1 MSIRRNR
8 PRYAIVV
15 VAFLTFVCPT
25 ILPGCREPERPIL
38 PRSQTWAE
46 LRTVRRDVVVV
57 PPNEPERAPYP
68 RERLVDGE
76 VVQVKPDGL
85 AWLRR
90 DGGATLLV
98 RGPAKLVVRAEVI
111 DIQEGRVFVDTPASL
126 TTELSTP
133 TGPLHLAHVRASI
146 DVPKAGDA
154 TDVYVLAGEV
164 RTDGD
169 GRATAGERMVLT
181 AKKGGPEIKTSP
193 VLAWEDW
200 TGGLGT
206 TDRVAEPA
214 PFGVGTVGARAPGN
228 QGAPR
233 FPLSIQKLD
242 VHVTIQ
248 DDFALTEVDEVF
260 FNPSS
265 TTVEGIYRFRT
276 PAGASL
282 HKFGVDREG
291 VVFWGYVKEKQA
303 AAAQYQSNVYQ
314 GSKEDPALLEWEA
327 PGTYKAKLY
336 PILPGQTRRVVVRY
350 AEWLGRTGVKGER
363 RLYSYPMAAE
373 GAEGSLPHIE
383 EFTASIDFMRAGARE
398 VRVGMSG
405 VREQNTVTIRA
416 QDFVPRADLAVEL
429 FDDGLLAPRGYTAP
443 HTMDLETVAPSE
455 RSEATRR
462 AKTEADYIVV
472 PVRAADAPLPKGGL
486 DLAVVIDT
494 SAATDAPSLAIARAA
509 TAALLAH
516 LGKDD
521 RVAVWAGDTGL
532 TPVVPGHD
540 KLEPIDEAGRREVLS
555 RLSRIDRGGATDLGS
570 VLSLAAAALD
580 PARRGAVVY
589 IGDGTP
595 TVGELGLQD
604 LRDKLAKL
612 PRPVRM
618 FGIGVGDEANVALL
632 EGLARG
638 GFAERVSDANAA
650 ARTALRLLEHA
661 ERPAW
666 LGAQVDLGPTV
677 ERIFPR
683 DLGALVADESITV
696 IGRLTHGGIPA
707 TVSMTGPAGTTKTN
721 LKVTPIDEQG
731 DLRRRWAEG
740 RLLQMMT
747 EATGRAAMV
756 DLGSRHA
763 IITPVTSLYVPTKNE
778 MTSEERAEL
787 ERKKGMAKSLV
798 DTKRSR
804 SIGWTPLVKTDADL
818 EEEQEEMAPEPV
830 SQNADNKEGGTGT
843 RAKGEEGSMGNPN
856 ARSGNRFGVQGPSGD
871 AHMARQEALR
881 DAAEFGM
888 IGLMNAGAG
897 GDPNAPTAPWGRDD
911 SLGNDPTSARGNMW
925 GDGIGDS
932 FGSGGIGLSGIGEGG
947 GGRGEGSGEGIGL
960 GNIGT
965 IGHGAGTG
973 TGQGF
978 GSGHGRLG
986 GSHRARPEE
995 PAQAEKAVAAAPMAK
1010 PAPGPAATATA
1021 SPLSP
1026 PVDLPKDQAGRS
1038 VVDQLKAPLGSSAST
1053 TTTPTVPDPLSTLEE
1068 TKKTADADSNEN
1080 KAKKNTSE
1088 GRFSGTTI
1096 TIRVGDVEH
1105 RPSPCSG
1112 AALVP
1117 FEERIGLWRERFGR
1131 ATGNANA
1138 VASIYRTAL
1147 VTCEAPTWR
1156 ERSKLVSLML
1166 DAMPSVSS
1174 KVSLWRVMFTD
1185 LGVADALYRG
1195 MLARVRTAAEVR
1207 ELHAALGLQT
1217 IDPGVLEKLLK
1228 DARTPADRV
1237 KKLRELV
1244 ARWPT
1249 DFALALRLLDELEDA
1264 EDFAGAREL
1273 GRTLRARP
1281 DVDAHVRTAVG
1292 ELHLRI
1298 AEREKDP
1305 VQKAYNQAE
1314 AQRAFGE
1321 IVEFAPDDPVARR
1334 RLGDLLRTHGFYA
1347 EAARQYQTLAKL
1359 APDDTTVALLLAASA
1374 EGLGK
1379 LEESIKWTE
1388 KGGAAG
1394 APDVSQGPAVT
1405 ARAFAATYL
1414 AWGRLEAK
1422 KAGKK
1427 EEEQTLRARLLR
1439 VISTERTS
1447 NKAPTAVR
1455 VSLTWSHPEFHPS
1468 LWTNALGTEMPAPEG
1483 DVTLGISQALMP
1495 LRPDAKVW
1503 VKLEPEDVAHA
1514 ARLGAEATLTVV
1526 FDEGEEKETIVKL
1539 PVRFTRDGKPA
1550 RVFTIAQGEVR
1561 EGEP

>member
-1 MSIRRNR
+1 MSLRRNHS
-8 PRYAIVV
+8 RYALVAI
-15 VAFLTFVCPT
+15 AFLAFVCPT

-46 LRTVRRDVVVV
+46 LRTVRRDVVVA

-76 VVQVKPDGL
+76 VVHVKPDGL

-111 DIQEGRVFVDTPASL
+111 EIQEGRVFVDTPASL

-146 DVPKAGDA
+146 DVSKAGA

-169 GRATAGERMVLT
+169 GRATAGERM
-181 AKKGGPEIKTSP
+181 EIESKNGSPSVKTSP

-233 FPLSIQKLD
+233 FPLTIQKLD

-276 PAGASL
+276 PQGASL

-291 VVFWGYVKEKQA
+291 VIFWGYVKEKQA

-314 GSKEDPALLEWEA
+314 GSKEDPALLEWDA
-327 PGTYKAKLY
+327 PGTYKARLY
-336 PILPGQTRRVVVRY
+336 PILPGQSRRVVVRY

-363 RLYSYPMAAE
+363 RLYTYPMAAE

-383 EFTASIDFMRAGARE
+383 EFTASVDFMRAGARE

-405 VREQNTVTIRA
+405 VREQNSVTIRA

-429 FDDGLLAPRGYTAP
+429 FDDGLLAPRGYTAK
-443 HTMDLETVAPSE
+443 HSMDLETVQPSE
-455 RSEATRR
+455 RSEAARR

-472 PVRAADAPLPKGGL
+472 PVRAADAPLAKGGL
-486 DLAVVIDT
+486 DLAIVIDT

-532 TPVVPGHD
+532 TPIVPGRD
-540 KLEPIDEAGRREVLS
+540 QLEAIDEAGRRDVLA
-555 RLSRIDRGGATDLGS
+555 RLSRVERGGATDLGS
-570 VLSLAAAALD
+570 VLSLAAAKLD

-650 ARTALRLLEHA
+650 GRTALRLLEHA

-683 DLGALVADESITV
+683 DLGAFVADESITV
-696 IGRLTHGGIPA
+696 IGRLTQGGAP
-707 TVSMTGPAGTTKTN
+707 TTMSMSGPAGTTKTN
-721 LKVTPIDEQG
+721 LKVLPIDDDG

-778 MTSEERAEL
+778 MTSEERADL
-787 ERKKGMAKSLV
+787 ERKKGQAQSLV
-798 DTKRSR
+798 ETKRRR
-804 SIGWTPLVKTDADL
+804 SIGWTPLIKTDADEA
-818 EEEQEEMAPEPV
+818 EEEEKPTEQVAEA
-830 SQNADNKEGGTGT
+830 SADNKEGGTGT

-856 ARSGNRFGVQGPSGD
+856 YRSNNRFGVQGPSDGD
-871 AHMARQEALR
+871 THISRQQALR

-911 SLGNDPTSARGNMW
+911 SLAADPMSARGNMW

-932 FGSGGIGLSGIGEGG
+932 FGGGGLGLSGIGEGG
-947 GGRGEGSGEGIGL
+947 GGRSEGGEGIGL
-960 GNIGT
+960 GSIGT

-986 GSHRARPEE
+986 GSHRERPEE
-995 PAQAEKAVAAAPMAK
+995 SANAVAAAP
-1010 PAPGPAATATA
+1010 APKAAPMPAATATA
-1021 SPLSP
+1021 AATSTPMTP
-1026 PVDLPKDQAGRS
+1026 PAQELAQGPTPARAME
-1038 VVDQLKAPLGSSAST
+1038 QLKAPLGGATTGST
-1053 TTTPTVPDPLSTLEE
+1053 TTVDIPDMSKQTGEI
-1068 TKKTADADSNEN
+1068 AANEN
-1080 KAKKNTSE
+1080 KAKKNTAD

-1096 TIRVGDVEH
+1096 TIRIGDVDH
-1105 RPSPCSG
+1105 KPSPCSG

-1131 ATGNANA
+1131 VTGNPNA
-1138 VASIYRTAL
+1138 VAGIYRSAL
-1147 VTCEAPTWR
+1147 ASCEAPTWR

-1166 DAMPSVSS
+1166 DAMPTVSA

-1195 MLARVRTAAEVR
+1195 MLARVRTATEVR

-1228 DARTPADRV
+1228 EAKTPADRV

-1244 ARWPT
+1244 ARWPS

-1298 AEREKDP
+1298 AEREKDA
-1305 VQKAYNQAE
+1305 VQKAYHQAE

-1379 LEESIKWTE
+1379 LEEAIKWTE

-1439 VISTERTS
+1439 VISTERAS

-1455 VSLTWSHPEFHPS
+1455 VSLTWSHPEFHPA

-1483 DVTLGISQALMP
+1483 DVTLGIAQALMP
-1495 LRPDAKVW
+1495 LRPDAKLW
-1503 VKLEPEDVAHA
+1503 VRLEPEDVAHA

-1526 FDEGEEKETIVKL
+1526 FDEGEEKETIVKV

-1550 RVFTIAQGEVR
+1550 RVFALSQGEVR
-1561 EGEP
+1561 EVEL

>member
-1 MSIRRNR
+1 MSIRRTR
-8 PRYAIVV
+8 PRFAIVV
-15 VAFLTFVCPT
+15 VTFLVFVFPT
-25 ILPGCREPERPIL
+25 VLSGCREPERPIL

-46 LRTVRRDVVVV
+46 LRTVRRDVVVT
-57 PPNEPERAPYP
+57 PPNEKERAPYP

-76 VVQVKPDGL
+76 VVEVKPDGL

-98 RGPAKLVVRAEVI
+98 RGPAKLVVRSEVI
-111 DIQEGRVFVDTPASL
+111 DIREGRVFVDTPASL

-146 DVPKAGDA
+146 DVPKAGDS

-169 GRATAGERMVLT
+169 GRATAGERMVIDL
-181 AKKGGPEIKTSP
+181 KKGGPSVKTSP

-233 FPLSIQKLD
+233 FPLTIQKLD

-265 TTVEGIYRFRT
+265 TTVEGVYRFRT
-276 PAGASL
+276 PLGASL

-314 GSKEDPALLEWEA
+314 GSKEDPALLEWES
-327 PGTYKAKLY
+327 PGTYKARLY

-350 AEWLGRTGVKGER
+350 AEWLGRTGAKGER
-363 RLYSYPMAAE
+363 RLYTYPMAAE

-383 EFTASIDFMRAGARE
+383 EFSASVDFMRAGARE

-405 VREQNTVTIRA
+405 VREQNMVTIRA

-429 FDDGLLAPRGYTAP
+429 FDDGLLAPRGYTAR
-443 HTMDLETVAPSE
+443 HTIDLETVQPSE
-455 RSEATRR
+455 RSEASRR

-472 PVRAADAPLPKGGL
+472 PVRAADAPLAKGGL

-532 TPVVPGHD
+532 TPVVPGRD
-540 KLEPIDEAGRREVLS
+540 KLEPIDEVGRREVLA

-570 VLSLAAAALD
+570 VLSLAAASLD
-580 PARRGAVVY
+580 PTRRGAVVY
-589 IGDGTP
+589 IGDGSP
-595 TVGELGLQD
+595 TVGELNLQD

-618 FGIGVGDEANVALL
+618 FGIGVGDDANVALL
-632 EGLARG
+632 EGLSRG

-696 IGRLTHGGIPA
+696 IGRLTQGGLPA
-707 TVSMTGPAGTTKTN
+707 TVSLSGPAGTTKTN
-721 LKVTPIDEQG
+721 LKVTPIEEQG

-778 MTSEERAEL
+778 MTSEERVEL

-804 SIGWTPLVKTDADL
+804 SIGWTPLIKTDAD
-818 EEEQEEMAPEPV
+818 EEEEKPAEEVAEA
-830 SQNADNKEGGTGT
+830 SADNKEGGTGT

-856 ARSGNRFGVQGPSGD
+856 ARSGNRFGVQGPSDGD
-871 AHMARQEALR
+871 SHVARQAAIR

-888 IGLMNAGAG
+888 IGLLNAGAG
-897 GDPNAPTAPWGRDD
+897 GDPNAPTAPWGHDD
-911 SLGNDPTSARGNMW
+911 SLGSDPTSARGNMW
-925 GDGIGDS
+925 GDGVGDA
-932 FGSGGIGLSGIGEGG
+932 FGGGGLGLSGVGEGG
-947 GGRGEGSGEGIGL
+947 GGRGPGAGEGIGL
-960 GNIGT
+960 GSIGT

-978 GSGHGRLG
+978 GSGSGRLG
-986 GSHRARPEE
+986 GSHRAKPEDA
-995 PAQAEKAVAAAPMAK
+995 PAPSQPAAPIAAAK
-1010 PAPGPAATATA
+1010 PAPAATATA
-1021 SPLSP
+1021 AASPASEA
-1026 PVDLPKDQAGRS
+1026 PKDQAAARAIA
-1038 VVDQLKAPLGSSAST
+1038 QLQQPLGGAAVTTTST
-1053 TTTPTVPDPLSTLEE
+1053 TPVPDLIPSLESSKQTGE
-1068 TKKTADADSNEN
+1068 LAGNEN
-1080 KAKKNTSE
+1080 KAKTKNTAD

-1096 TIRVGDVEH
+1096 TIRVGDVDH

-1112 AALVP
+1112 AAMVP

-1131 ATGNANA
+1131 ATNNPNA
-1138 VASIYRTAL
+1138 VATIYRNAL
-1147 VTCEAPTWR
+1147 ATCEAPTWR

-1166 DAMPSVSS
+1166 DAMPSISG

-1195 MLARVRTAAEVR
+1195 MLSRVRTAAEVR

-1292 ELHLRI
+1292 ELHLRL
-1298 AEREKDP
+1298 ADREKDAA
-1305 VQKAYNQAE
+1305 QKAYHQAE

-1379 LEESIKWTE
+1379 LEEAIKWTE

-1422 KAGKK
+1422 KNGKK

-1439 VISTERTS
+1439 VISTERAS

-1483 DVTLGISQALMP
+1483 DVTLGIAQALMP

-1503 VKLEPEDVAHA
+1503 VRLEPEDVAHA

-1526 FDEGEEKETIVKL
+1526 FDEGEDKETIVKL
-1539 PVRFTRDGKPA
+1539 PIRFTRDGKPA
-1550 RVFTIAQGEVR
+1550 RVFAISQGEVR
-1561 EGEP
+1561 EVQP

>member
-1 MSIRRNR
+1 MSLRRTR
-8 PRYAIVV
+8 PRFAIVV
-15 VAFLTFVCPT
+15 IAFLAFVCPT
-25 ILPGCREPERPIL
+25 VLPGCREPERPIL

-46 LRTVRRDVVVV
+46 LRTVRRDVVVK
-57 PPNEPERAPYP
+57 PPNEAERAPYP

-76 VVQVKPDGL
+76 VVEVKPDGL

-133 TGPLHLAHVRASI
+133 SGPLHLAHVRASI
-146 DVPKAGDA
+146 DVPKAGDS

-169 GRATAGERMVLT
+169 GRATAGERMLIDS
-181 AKKGGPEIKTSP
+181 KKSVKTSP

-214 PFGVGTVGARAPGN
+214 PFGVGTVGARAPGA

-233 FPLSIQKLD
+233 FPLTIQKLD

-265 TTVEGIYRFRT
+265 TTVEGVYRFRT
-276 PAGASL
+276 PLGATL

-314 GSKEDPALLEWEA
+314 GSKEDPALLEWES
-327 PGTYKAKLY
+327 PGTYKARLY
-336 PILPGQTRRVVVRY
+336 PILPGQSRRVVVRY

-363 RLYSYPMAAE
+363 RLYTYPMAAE

-383 EFTASIDFMRAGARE
+383 EFSASVDFLRAGARE

-405 VREQNTVTIRA
+405 VREQNSVTIRA
-416 QDFVPRADLAVEL
+416 QDFVPRADLAVEF
-429 FDDGLLAPRGYTAP
+429 FDDGLLAPRGYTAK
-443 HTMDLETVAPSE
+443 HTIDLETVAPSE
-455 RSEATRR
+455 RSEASRR
-462 AKTEADYIVV
+462 SKTEADYIVV
-472 PVRAADAPLPKGGL
+472 PVRAADAPLAKGGL
-486 DLAVVIDT
+486 DLAIVIDT

-521 RVAVWAGDTGL
+521 RVGVWGGDTGL
-532 TPVVPGHD
+532 TPVVPGRD
-540 KLEPIDEAGRREVLS
+540 KLGAIDETGRREVLA
-555 RLSRIDRGGATDLGS
+555 RLSRIERGGATDLGS
-570 VLSLAAAALD
+570 VLSLAAASLD

-618 FGIGVGDEANVALL
+618 FGIGVGDDANVALL

-696 IGRLTHGGIPA
+696 IGRLTQGGVPA
-707 TVSMTGPAGTTKTN
+707 TVSLAGPAGNTKTN
-721 LKVTPIDEQG
+721 LKVTPIDEYG

-804 SIGWTPLVKTDADL
+804 SIGWTPLIKSDADE
-818 EEEQEEMAPEPV
+818 EEEQEKAPEEV
-830 SQNADNKEGGTGT
+830 AESSADNKEGGTGT

-856 ARSGNRFGVQGPSGD
+856 ARGSRFGVQGPADDS
-871 AHMARQEALR
+871 HMARQAALR

-911 SLGNDPTSARGNMW
+911 SLGSDPTSARGNMW
-925 GDGIGDS
+925 GDGISDS
-932 FGSGGIGLSGIGEGG
+932 FGGGGLGLSGVGEGG
-947 GGRGEGSGEGIGL
+947 GGRGEGEGIGL
-960 GNIGT
+960 GTIGT

-978 GSGHGRLG
+978 GSGAGRLS
-986 GSHRARPEE
+986 GSHRS
-995 PAQAEKAVAAAPMAK
+995 K
-1010 PAPGPAATATA
+1010 PAEAEREMEDKPTAPPMPRPSPAVAATATA
-1021 SPLSP
+1021 AASAAP
-1026 PVDLPKDQAGRS
+1026 PFGDAPKDQAAARAIA
-1038 VVDQLKAPLGSSAST
+1038 QLQAPLGSAST
-1053 TTTPTVPDPLSTLEE
+1053 TTATTTPTPDIPALEGS
-1068 TKKTADADSNEN
+1068 KQTAESLNNEL
-1080 KAKKNTSE
+1080 KAKTKNTGE

-1096 TIRVGDVEH
+1096 TIRVGDLDH

-1131 ATGNANA
+1131 ATGNPNA
-1138 VASIYRTAL
+1138 VATIYRNAL
-1147 VTCEAPTWR
+1147 ATCEAPTWR

-1166 DAMPSVSS
+1166 DAMPSVSG

-1195 MLARVRTAAEVR
+1195 MLARVRTASEVR
-1207 ELHAALGLQT
+1207 ELHTALGLQT

-1228 DARTPADRV
+1228 EAKTPADRV

-1244 ARWPT
+1244 ARWPA

-1298 AEREKDP
+1298 AVREKDP
-1305 VQKAYNQAE
+1305 VQKAYHQAE

-1359 APDDTTVALLLAASA
+1359 APDDTTVSLLLAASA

-1379 LEESIKWTE
+1379 LEEAIKWTE

-1427 EEEQTLRARLLR
+1427 EEEQALRSRLLR

-1483 DVTLGISQALMP
+1483 DVTLGIAQALMP

-1503 VKLEPEDVAHA
+1503 VRLEPEDVAHA
-1514 ARLGAEATLTVV
+1514 ARLGAQATLTVV
-1526 FDEGEEKETIVKL
+1526 FEEGEEKETIVKL
-1539 PVRFTRDGKPA
+1539 PVQFARDGKPA
-1550 RVFTIAQGEVR
+1550 RVFAIAQGEVR
-1561 EGEP
+1561 EVGP

>member
-1 MSIRRNR
+1 MSLRRTR
-8 PRYAIVV
+8 PSFAIVII
-15 VAFLTFVCPT
+15 AFLASVCPT
-25 ILPGCREPERPIL
+25 ALSGCREPERPIL

-46 LRTVRRDVVVV
+46 LRTVRRDVVVT

-126 TTELSTP
+126 TTDLSTP

-146 DVPKAGDA
+146 DVAKAGDS

-169 GRATAGERMVLT
+169 GRATAGERMIIDQ
-181 AKKGGPEIKTSP
+181 KKGGPSVKTSP
-193 VLAWEDW
+193 VMAWEDW

-233 FPLSIQKLD
+233 FPLTIQKLD

-265 TTVEGIYRFRT
+265 TTVEGVYRFRT
-276 PAGASL
+276 PLGATL

-291 VVFWGYVKEKQA
+291 VVFFGYVKEKQA

-314 GSKEDPALLEWEA
+314 GSKEDPALLEWES
-327 PGTYKAKLY
+327 PGTFKARLY
-336 PILPGQTRRVVVRY
+336 PILPGQSRRVVVRY

-363 RLYSYPMAAE
+363 RLYTYPMAAE

-383 EFTASIDFMRAGARE
+383 EFSASVDFMRAGARE

-405 VREQNTVTIRA
+405 VREQNSVTIRA
-416 QDFVPRADLAVEL
+416 QDFVPRADLSVEL

-455 RSEATRR
+455 RSEASRR
-462 AKTEADYIVV
+462 AKTEANYIVV
-472 PVRAADAPLPKGGL
+472 PVRAADAPLAKGGL
-486 DLAVVIDT
+486 DLAIVIDT

-532 TPVVPGHD
+532 TPVVPGRD
-540 KLEPIDEAGRREVLS
+540 KLEPIDEPGRREVLA

-570 VLSLAAAALD
+570 VLSLAAASLD

-696 IGRLTHGGIPA
+696 IGRLTKGGLPA
-707 TVSMTGPAGTTKTN
+707 TVSLSGPAGNTKTN
-721 LKVTPIDEQG
+721 LKITPIEEYG

-778 MTSEERAEL
+778 MTPEERADL

-798 DTKRSR
+798 ETKRSR
-804 SIGWTPLVKTDADL
+804 SIGWTPLIKSDAEK
-818 EEEQEEMAPEPV
+818 EEEEEERPV
-830 SQNADNKEGGTGT
+830 EEVAEASADNKEGGTGT

-856 ARSGNRFGVQGPSGD
+856 MRSGNRFGVQGPADDPSIS
-871 AHMARQEALR
+871 RQAALR

-897 GDPNAPTAPWGRDD
+897 GDPNAPSAPWGRDD
-911 SLGNDPTSARGNMW
+911 SLGSDPTSARGNMW

-932 FGSGGIGLSGIGEGG
+932 FGSGGIGLSGVGEGG
-947 GGRGEGSGEGIGL
+947 GGRGDGEGIGL
-960 GNIGT
+960 GSIGT

-986 GSHRARPEE
+986 GSHRSKPPSVETE
-995 PAQAEKAVAAAPMAK
+995 DKPAEAPPASR
-1010 PAPGPAATATA
+1010 PAPGPVATATA
-1021 SPLSP
+1021 APSSP
-1026 PVDLPKDQAGRS
+1026 PAQELAKDQVAARAIAEM
-1038 VVDQLKAPLGSSAST
+1038 KAAMAAASDGKAT
-1053 TTTPTVPDPLSTLEE
+1053 TATTTPTPDIPALDGSKQVDNANNEL
-1068 TKKTADADSNEN
+1068 KSKT
-1080 KAKKNTSE
+1080 KNTTE
-1088 GRFSGTTI
+1088 GRSSGTTI
-1096 TIRVGDVEH
+1096 TIRVGDLEH

-1131 ATGNANA
+1131 ATGNPNA
-1138 VASIYRTAL
+1138 VAQIYRNAL
-1147 VTCEAPTWR
+1147 ATCEAPTWR
-1156 ERSKLVSLML
+1156 ERSKLVALML
-1166 DAMPSVSS
+1166 DAMPSVSG

-1207 ELHAALGLQT
+1207 ELHTALGLQT

-1228 DARTPADRV
+1228 DSKTPADRV

-1244 ARWPT
+1244 ARWPS

-1264 EDFAGAREL
+1264 EDFSGAREL
-1273 GRTLRARP
+1273 GRSLRARP
-1281 DVDAHVRTAVG
+1281 DADAHLRTAVG

-1298 AEREKDP
+1298 AAREKDP
-1305 VQKAYNQAE
+1305 VQKAYHQAE

-1334 RLGDLLRTHGFYA
+1334 RLGDLL
-1347 EAARQYQTLAKL
+1347 
-1359 APDDTTVALLLAASA
+1359 
-1374 EGLGK
+1374 
-1379 LEESIKWTE
+1379 
-1388 KGGAAG
+1388 
-1394 APDVSQGPAVT
+1394 
-1405 ARAFAATYL
+1405 
-1414 AWGRLEAK
+1414 
-1422 KAGKK
+1422 
-1427 EEEQTLRARLLR
+1427 
-1439 VISTERTS
+1439 
-1447 NKAPTAVR
+1447 
-1455 VSLTWSHPEFHPS
+1455 
-1468 LWTNALGTEMPAPEG
+1468 
-1483 DVTLGISQALMP
+1483 
-1495 LRPDAKVW
+1495 
-1503 VKLEPEDVAHA
+1503 
-1514 ARLGAEATLTVV
+1514 
-1526 FDEGEEKETIVKL
+1526 
-1539 PVRFTRDGKPA
+1539 
-1550 RVFTIAQGEVR
+1550 
-1561 EGEP
+1561 